1 MSIQSSQ
8 TQHIFASTAPT
19 EKQTWQ
25 FQNGLWVPYTL
36 QASDVSRSQLEV
48 TASRNLATTDAGRHL
63 YSTSASNF
71 DLTIPNNVFAAND
84 EIEIAADNTGLINVL
99 AGTGVTINGA
109 AAAVCCPETA
119 GFLKF
124 RSPSDARW
132 YGGTSLDQPSPD
144 QPSALNRAY
153 GLWHWQ
159 TIPAISST
167 AGLSA
172 GNGAL
177 CLYTFHSGT
186 GATASVDGSL
196 DPTKLGILNHTTGTT
211 ATGRAGLVLASGS
224 SLTGAQ
230 FHQRLQSGVTLI
242 ADVLIR
248 VPTLSV
254 AASEAFRLFCGW
266 ANSLTPSSGNMAC
279 IYVDENSNVVGM
291 TANNGFASTV
301 PIGILTANQWFR
313 LRMTATD
320 SVVKFQFNNNT
331 IQSLTTNIPTGGIT
345 FHTTQQKT
353 FGATARTMQVDYH
366 FVDITY
372 PSQF

>member
-1 MSIQSSQ
+1 MARYGTINQK
-8 TQHIFASTAPT
+8 TLDNTPGT
-19 EKQTWQ
+19 DGQ
-25 FQNGLWVPYTL
+25 FLRRLSGVWVPYTL
-36 QASDVSRSQLEV
+36 QPSDIPSSVRSQLQV

-63 YSTSASNF
+63 YSNSASNF

-84 EIEIAADNTGLINVL
+84 EIEIAADGTGLINIL
-99 AGTGVTINGA
+99 AGSGFTINGST
-109 AAAVCCPETA
+109 AAVCYPETA

-132 YGGTSLDQPSPD
+132 YGGTSLDQPS
-144 QPSALNRAY
+144 ALNRAY

-167 AGLSA
+167 TGLSA

-177 CLYTFHSGT
+177 CLYTFYTGT

-211 ATGRAGLVLASGS
+211 TTGRTGLVLASGS

-279 IYVDENSNVVGM
+279 IYVDENSNVVGI
-291 TANNGFASTV
+291 TANSGVASTV
-301 PIGILTANQWFR
+301 PIGVLTANQWFR
-313 LRMTATD
+313 LRITATN
-320 SVVKFQFNNNT
+320 SVVRFQFNNNA
-331 IQSLTTNIPTGGIT
+331 IESLTTNIPTGGMT
-345 FHTTQQKT
+345 FHTTQLKT
-353 FGATARTMQVDYH
+353 LGTTARTMQVDYH
-366 FVDITY
+366 FLDITY